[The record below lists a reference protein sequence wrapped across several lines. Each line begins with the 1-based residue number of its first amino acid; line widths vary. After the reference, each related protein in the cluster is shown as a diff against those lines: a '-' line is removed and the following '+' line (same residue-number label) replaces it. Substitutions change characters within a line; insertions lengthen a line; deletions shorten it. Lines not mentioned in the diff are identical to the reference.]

1 MLIYMKLRKKNLMKY
16 LNKKLINTILITCIF
31 WAISLAKAASSNENN
46 LIIKAANEDKIAQY
60 HLANLLLSKNVDEKY
75 NDKIFYWYQ
84 QSAEQGYAE
93 AEFALSVIYSERGD
107 SKQSLIWLE
116 KAAKQNHTKSQYK
129 LGIDYLFG
137 FGVEVDNS
145 KALYFLEKSAQQDYI
160 PAQVE
165 LGNLYL
171 TTGGLGSDLD
181 NYKKGIYWYEK
192 AAQKNN
198 AFAQLNLGIIQ
209 MAQSNYQ
216 QALLW
221 LNQACNND
229 LTDACRLASEIMTKI
244 ASKK

>member
-1 MLIYMKLRKKNLMKY
+1 MIYMKQRKKNLMKY
-16 LNKKLINTILITCIF
+16 LNKKFIKAVFITCIF

-46 LIIKAANEDKIAQY
+46 LIIKAANGDKVAQY
-60 HLANLLLSKNVDEKY
+60 HLANLLLSKNVDGKY

-93 AEFALSVIYSERGD
+93 AEFALSVIYSER
-107 SKQSLIWLE
+107 SNFPQLLFWLE
-116 KAAKQNHTKSQYK
+116 KAAKQNHAKAQYE
-129 LGIDYLFG
+129 LGINYRFG
-137 FGVEVDNS
+137 FDVKSDSS

-181 NYKKGIYWYEK
+181 SYKKGVYWYEK

>member
-1 MLIYMKLRKKNLMKY
+1 MKLRKKNLMKY
-16 LNKKLINTILITCIF
+16 LNKKLINAVLFTCIF
-31 WAISLAKAASSNENN
+31 WAISFAKAASSNENN
-46 LIIKAANEDKIAQY
+46 LIIKAANGDKIAQY

-93 AEFALSVIYSERGD
+93 AEFALSIIYSERGD
-107 SKQSLIWLE
+107 SQQSLIWLE

-145 KALYFLEKSAQQDYI
+145 KALYFLEKSAEQDYI

-171 TTGGLGSDLD
+171 TTSGLGSDLD
-181 NYKKGIYWYEK
+181 NYKKGLYWYKK
-192 AAQKNN
+192 AAEKNN
-198 AFAQLNLGIIQ
+198 AFAQLNLGIIE

-244 ASKK
+244 VSKK

>member
-1 MLIYMKLRKKNLMKY
+1 MKLRKKNLMKY
-16 LNKKLINTILITCIF
+16 LNKKLINAVFITCIF

-46 LIIKAANEDKIAQY
+46 LIIKAANGDKIAQY

-107 SKQSLIWLE
+107 SQQSLIWLE

-145 KALYFLEKSAQQDYI
+145 KALYFLEKSAEQDYI

-171 TTGGLGSDLD
+171 TTSGLGSDLD
-181 NYKKGIYWYEK
+181 NYKKGLYWYKK
-192 AAQKNN
+192 AAEKNN
-198 AFAQLNLGIIQ
+198 AFAQLNLGIIE

-221 LNQACNND
+221 LNQACKND

>member
-1 MLIYMKLRKKNLMKY
+1 MKLRKKNLMKY
-16 LNKKLINTILITCIF
+16 LNKKLINAVLITCIF

-46 LIIKAANEDKIAQY
+46 LIIKAANGDKIAQY

-107 SKQSLIWLE
+107 SQQSLIWLE

>member
-1 MLIYMKLRKKNLMKY
+1 MKLRKKNLMKY
-16 LNKKLINTILITCIF
+16 LNKKFINAVFITCIF

-46 LIIKAANEDKIAQY
+46 LIIKAANGDKIAQY

-107 SKQSLIWLE
+107 SQQSLIWLE

-171 TTGGLGSDLD
+171 TTSGLGSDLD
-181 NYKKGIYWYEK
+181 NYKKGLYWYKK
-192 AAQKNN
+192 AAEKNN

>member
-1 MLIYMKLRKKNLMKY
+1 MKLRKKNLMKY
-16 LNKKLINTILITCIF
+16 LNKKLINAVFITCIF

-46 LIIKAANEDKIAQY
+46 LIIKAANGDKIAQY

-107 SKQSLIWLE
+107 SQQSLIWLE

-145 KALYFLEKSAQQDYI
+145 KALYFLEKSAEQDYI

-171 TTGGLGSDLD
+171 TTSVLGSDLD
-181 NYKKGIYWYEK
+181 NYKKGLYWYKK
-192 AAQKNN
+192 AAEKNN
-198 AFAQLNLGIIQ
+198 GFAQLNLGIIE

>member
-1 MLIYMKLRKKNLMKY
+1 MKY
-16 LNKKLINTILITCIF
+16 LNKKLINAVFITCIF

-46 LIIKAANEDKIAQY
+46 LIIKAANGDKIAQY

-107 SKQSLIWLE
+107 SQQSLIWLE

-145 KALYFLEKSAQQDYI
+145 KALYFLEKSAEQDYI

-171 TTGGLGSDLD
+171 TTSGLGSDLD
-181 NYKKGIYWYEK
+181 NYKKGLYWYKK
-192 AAQKNN
+192 AAEKNN
-198 AFAQLNLGIIQ
+198 AFAQLNLGIIE

-221 LNQACNND
+221 LNQACKND

>member
-1 MLIYMKLRKKNLMKY
+1 MKY
-16 LNKKLINTILITCIF
+16 LNKKFITAVGLTCILLV
-31 WAISLAKAASSNENN
+31 INLAKADIDNENN
-46 LIIKAANEDKIAQY
+46 LIIKAENGDKVAQY
-60 HLANLLLSKNVDEKY
+60 HLANLLLSKNVDGKY

-107 SKQSLIWLE
+107 SQQSLIWLE
-116 KAAKQNHTKSQYK
+116 KAAKQNHTKSQYE

-145 KALYFLEKSAQQDYI
+145 KALYFLEKSAEQDYI

-171 TTGGLGSDLD
+171 TTSGLGSDLD
-181 NYKKGIYWYEK
+181 NYKKGLYWYKK
-192 AAQKNN
+192 AAEKNN
-198 AFAQLNLGIIQ
+198 GFAQLNLGIIE

>member
-1 MLIYMKLRKKNLMKY
+1 MKY
-16 LNKKLINTILITCIF
+16 LNKKFINAVFITCIF

-107 SKQSLIWLE
+107 SQQSLIWLE

-129 LGIDYLFG
+129 LGINYLFG
-137 FGVEVDNS
+137 FDDVDVDRS
-145 KALYFLEKSAQQDYI
+145 KALYFLEKSAEQDYI

-171 TTGGLGSDLD
+171 TTSVLGSDLD
-181 NYKKGIYWYEK
+181 NYKKGLYWYKK
-192 AAQKNN
+192 AAEKNN
-198 AFAQLNLGIIQ
+198 GFAQLNLGIIE

>member
-1 MLIYMKLRKKNLMKY
+1 MKY
-16 LNKKLINTILITCIF
+16 LNKKLINAVLITCIF

-46 LIIKAANEDKIAQY
+46 LIIKAANGDKIAQY

-171 TTGGLGSDLD
+171 TTSGLGSDLD
-181 NYKKGIYWYEK
+181 NYKKGLYWYKK
-192 AAQKNN
+192 AAEKNN
-198 AFAQLNLGIIQ
+198 AFAQLNLGIIE

-221 LNQACNND
+221 LNQACKND

>member
-1 MLIYMKLRKKNLMKY
+1 MKY
-16 LNKKLINTILITCIF
+16 LNKKLINAVFITCIF

-46 LIIKAANEDKIAQY
+46 LIIKAANGDKIAQY

-75 NDKIFYWYQ
+75 NNKIFYWYQ

-107 SKQSLIWLE
+107 SQQSLIWLE
-116 KAAKQNHTKSQYK
+116 KAAKQNHTKSQYQ
-129 LGIDYLFG
+129 LGINYLFG
-137 FGVEVDNS
+137 FDDVEVDRS
-145 KALYFLEKSAQQDYI
+145 KALYFLEKSAEQDYI

-171 TTGGLGSDLD
+171 TTSVLGSDLD
-181 NYKKGIYWYEK
+181 NYKKGLYWYKK
-192 AAQKNN
+192 AAEKNN
-198 AFAQLNLGIIQ
+198 GFAQLNLGIIE